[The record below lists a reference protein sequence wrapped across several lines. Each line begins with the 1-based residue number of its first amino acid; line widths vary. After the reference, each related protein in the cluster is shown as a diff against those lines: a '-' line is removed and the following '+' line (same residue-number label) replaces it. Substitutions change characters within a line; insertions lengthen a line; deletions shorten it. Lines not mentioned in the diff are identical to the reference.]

1 MCNRYRAN
9 AVVPALEV
17 LSRRDVFT
25 ISGKMFE
32 MFYMTELF

>member
-1 MCNRYRAN
+1 
-9 AVVPALEV
+9 LKV

-25 ISGKMFE
+25 VSGKMFE

>member
-1 MCNRYRAN
+1 MGTGKRRGSGLK
-9 AVVPALEV
+9 VR
-17 LSRRDVFT
+17 SRRDVLT